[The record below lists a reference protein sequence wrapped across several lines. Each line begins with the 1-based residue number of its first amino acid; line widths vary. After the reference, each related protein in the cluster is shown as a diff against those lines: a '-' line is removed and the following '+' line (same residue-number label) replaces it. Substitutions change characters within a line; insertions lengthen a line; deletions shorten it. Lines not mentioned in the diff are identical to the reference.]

1 MVGRQKQAVTKGKGT
16 EKGKQVAKKPVKK
29 QEPRKK
35 RVNREAETAM
45 KKAKSLYWLA
55 GVGIAIFLIGSFH
68 DVFWGQDIGDKSN
81 GVKKEIRTTAGDVSE
96 KYRLLD
102 RVTESLK
109 AKDVAGSVGN
119 GTVVGYRS
127 EFAKKDKDGDLLR
140 IMVFVDR
147 AGWLEL
153 EEEEQKKL
161 VQSAGS
167 GAKENAE
174 YVGIQKVGVTY
185 IGLTVLDN
193 KSGEELAT
201 TQAGKLKKI

>member
-1 MVGRQKQAVTKGKGT
+1 MVGRQKQAVA
-16 EKGKQVAKKPVKK
+16 KGKQVAKKPVKK

-35 RVNREAETAM
+35 RVNREAETAV

-55 GVGIAIFLIGSFH
+55 GVGFAIFLIGSFH

-81 GVKKEIRTTAGDVSE
+81 GVKKEIRATAGDVSE

-109 AKDVAGSVGN
+109 AKDVAGNVGN

-140 IMVFVDR
+140 VMVFVDR

-153 EEEEQKKL
+153 TEEEQKKL

-167 GAKENAE
+167 GSKENAE

-185 IGLTVLDN
+185 IGVTVLDN